1 MAGPKSKRDADGVSP
16 LERQFV
22 AEFLIDLNAINAY
35 KRARL
40 PLKVTTATANTNSW
54 KMMKRPQVQ
63 RLIAEHR
70 DKAMAAAELSVAD
83 TLQQLR
89 RFLMY
94 DVRKLYSPEGAPL
107 HITELSDD
115 MAAAIVGVEVVTKGN
130 SEMGFGEVTKYKLA
144 DKVAALDKAMRYHAL
159 FEKDNRQKAD
169 PVTELLA
176 AIYGTGSRLTV
187 KE

>member
-1 MAGPKSKRDADGVSP
+1 MAGPRSKRDADGVSP

-107 HITELSDD
+107 HVTELSDD
-115 MAAAIVGVEVVTKGN
+115 MAAAIVGIEVVTKGN
-130 SEMGFGEVTKYKLA
+130 SEMGFGEVTKLKLA
-144 DKVAALDKAMRYHAL
+144 DKVATLEKAMKYHNLFKEDYKGQADAL
-159 FEKDNRQKAD
+159 
-169 PVTELLA
+169 
-176 AIYGTGSRLTV
+176 
-187 KE
+187 KEVVLKFVDAGKR